1 MEYKWIQDKTS
12 KKWYY
17 LRSSGELAVSQM
29 RVTNGN
35 SYYLGKDGAMV
46 TRGEIEWEGKSYYV
60 KSDGICGE
68 IKNIITKKNLI
79 DIGWSENVITDN
91 MILKLNSAMTEYDIT
106 NINSIRH
113 FLA

>member
-1 MEYKWIQDKTS
+1 MSTGWRSVDGKIHYFHSSGNMAESEWIQDKTS

-60 KSDGICGE
+60 KKAEHCPAFHS
-68 IKNIITKKNLI
+68 
-79 DIGWSENVITDN
+79 
-91 MILKLNSAMTEYDIT
+91 
-106 NINSIRH
+106 
-113 FLA
+113 